1 MRSQRLAAL
10 RIIDGTALT
19 EVSMMVH
26 LTLLQQVLAV
36 GSGMVVG
43 FSLGLIGGGGSILA
57 VPLLL
62 YVVGYANPH
71 VVIGTTALAVSMS
84 AYLNLV
90 PHARAG
96 NVRWRPGVLFAIA
109 GAIAALAGSQLG
121 KAMDG
126 HKLLFLFAI
135 LMLVVAYLM
144 TRPRA
149 EYEGGSRHASS
160 VREALWLVG
169 VGGAAGLLSGFFGI
183 GGGFLIV
190 PGLLFS
196 TGMPMI
202 YAIGSSLLA
211 VGSFGL
217 TTAVNYALSGL
228 VNWPV
233 AGVYI
238 AGGIAGG
245 ILGTALAM
253 KLAPRRA
260 ALSRIFAALVF
271 VVAAY
276 MLYRNAAAMGIG

>member
-1 MRSQRLAAL
+1 
-10 RIIDGTALT
+10 
-19 EVSMMVH
+19 MVH

-190 PGLLFS
+190 PGLMLA
-196 TGMPMI
+196 TGMPI
-202 YAIGSSLLA
+202 LSAIGTSLFS
-211 VGSFGL
+211 VGTFGL
-217 TTAVNYALSGL
+217 TTALSYAWSGL
-228 VNWPV
+228 LDWRV
-233 AGVYI
+233 ALLYI
-238 AGGIAGG
+238 VGGIVGG
-245 ILGTALAM
+245 WLGARLATRISRNKKALNWV
-253 KLAPRRA
+253 
-260 ALSRIFAALVF
+260 FAAI
-271 VVAAY
+271 VALTAVY
-276 MLYRNAAAMGIG
+276 MLYRNLSAFQL